1 MSYPSLFK
9 TTIMKII
16 LLDDERNM
24 SDIKW
29 IHYPQHDEVIV
40 IRTYL
45 DFTNFIDSLNSLE
58 GLLFTFDH
66 DIQDFYDDIEYTGL
80 DCAKY
85 LVDSMMDNPD
95 NLKKEHLNYIVHSQ
109 NPVGS
114 LNIISYIETFKT
126 HFEPIMHP
134 SCDGCGHS
142 GPDVYT
148 DSGGFNVCLVN
159 HCTSYSVRGLHPSD
173 FL

>member
-1 MSYPSLFK
+1 
-9 TTIMKII
+9 MKII

-29 IHYPQHDEVIV
+29 INYPQHDEVIV

-66 DIQDFYDDIEYTGL
+66 DIQDFYDDGEYTGL

-85 LVDSMMDNPD
+85 LIDAMMDNPD

-126 HFEPIMHP
+126 HFEPTIYP